1 MLTVAKLNKT
11 LPKAVLVE
19 GTTEAL
25 RPTFQGWGPRI

>member
-1 MLTVAKLNKT
+1 MLTTVKLNKT

-19 GTTEAL
+19 ETARDL